1 MSTYQHT
8 TAAEAD
14 EAAGMKEEM
23 VRMDIRMLQDWTR
36 HYLNNPLVEES
47 VDGGGDDRPETDG
60 HSER

>member
-23 VRMDIRMLQDWTR
+23 VRMDVKMLQDWTQ
-36 HYLNNPLVEES
+36 HYLNNPLVEE
-47 VDGGGDDRPETDG
+47 VTTDAPKR
-60 HSER
+60 E